1 MREGAGRSVVCAGGG
16 DTGTAVDSGAVTT
29 MLTSSLLQVRSP
41 PSSLLQVKSPP
52 SSLLQVRP
60 PAPSL
65 LQVRPAPGPEPG
77 LQQVRLVLEDSLG
90 CRVELGGVRRLPR
103 PQAGHT
109 AELAAVEA
117 VVTEDTGAVSR
128 LALLVKTVGEQPA
141 GAGGC
146 GHTRFLTREVTFYT
160 VILPRMVEASPGL
173 ATRLPRCYH
182 GSAHCHA
189 PAPCCLP
196 WPWPR
201 TSCGEAGLLV
211 LEDVARSELDPRPE
225 LDRSELLS
233 LDQVEA
239 ALFTLA
245 HFHGAASR
253 WLHCGAPSLQQQRSR

>member
-1 MREGAGRSVVCAGGG
+1 
-16 DTGTAVDSGAVTT
+16 
-29 MLTSSLLQVRSP
+29 MLTSSLLQVKP
-41 PSSLLQVKSPP
+41 QASSLLQVKSSPSSLLQVWPPP
-52 SSLLQVRP
+52 SSLLQLRP
-60 PAPSL
+60 PASSL
-65 LQVRPAPGPEPG
+65 LQVRPAPGPEAG
-77 LQQVRLVLEDSLG
+77 LQQVRLVLEESLG
-90 CRVELGGVRRLPR
+90 CRVELRGVRRLPR

-128 LALLVKTVGEQPA
+128 LALLVKTVGEQLA

-160 VILPRMVEASPGL
+160 LILPRMVEASPGL
-173 ATRLPRCYH
+173 AARLPRCYH

-196 WPWPR
+196 WPRP
-201 TSCGEAGLLV
+201 SCGEAGLLV

-225 LDRSELLS
+225 LDRSGLLS
-233 LDQVEA
+233 LEQVEA
-239 ALFTLA
+239 ALVTLA

-253 WLHCGAPSLQQQRSR
+253 WLHCGVSSLQQQRTR

>member
-1 MREGAGRSVVCAGGG
+1 
-16 DTGTAVDSGAVTT
+16 
-29 MLTSSLLQVRSP
+29 MLA
-41 PSSLLQVKSPP
+41 SSLLQVKSPP

-60 PAPSL
+60 
-65 LQVRPAPGPEPG
+65 APGPEAG
-77 LQQVRLVLEDSLG
+77 LQQVRLVLEESLG
-90 CRVELGGVRRLPR
+90 CRVELRGVRRLPR

-128 LALLVKTVGEQPA
+128 LAILVKTVGEQLQ
-141 GAGGC
+141 AGGC

-160 VILPRMVEASPGL
+160 LILPRMVEASPGL

-196 WPWPR
+196 WPRP
-201 TSCGEAGLLV
+201 SCGEAGLLV
-211 LEDVARSELDPRPE
+211 LEDVARGSELDPRPE

-233 LDQVEA
+233 LEQVEA
-239 ALFTLA
+239 ALITLA

-253 WLHCGAPSLQQQRSR
+253 WLHCGVPGLQQQRTR